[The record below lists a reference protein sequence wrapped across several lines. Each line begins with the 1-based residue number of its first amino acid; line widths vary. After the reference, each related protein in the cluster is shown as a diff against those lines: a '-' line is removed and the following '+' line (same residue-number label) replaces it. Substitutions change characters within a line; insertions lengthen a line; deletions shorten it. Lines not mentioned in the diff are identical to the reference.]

1 MKSLTQLAVKRT
13 AEEIIKL
20 NIDVTKKLGY
30 LPEHLLA
37 AVMKEVVKQRAKAA
51 MDSGDLRRLINELSD
66 VNLYVLRIIPK
77 WELRGKDLALF
88 FKQVDALRKKT
99 KDQAFDDGDL
109 AAFKDMREKFEL
121 LRKHQA
127 KLRAAIVKMSR
138 FVAALWNAQDQLS
151 DLVNAD
157 ANKQNLLDA
166 VSEVRSHLERL
177 VDNLTDVIE
186 PGVKKALSQLEKMDK
201 AMEASATS

>member
-1 MKSLTQLAVKRT
+1 MKSLTQLAVKKT

-20 NIDVTKKLGY
+20 NTDVTKKLAY

-51 MDSGDLRRLINELSD
+51 MDSRDLPRLITELSD

-77 WELRGKDLALF
+77 WEQRGKDLALF

-121 LRKHQA
+121 LRKQQA

-138 FVAALWNAQDQLS
+138 FVSALWSAQDQLS
-151 DLVNAD
+151 DVVSAD
-157 ANKQNLLDA
+157 ASKQNLLDA

-201 AMEASATS
+201 VLEASVTS

>member
-1 MKSLTQLAVKRT
+1 MKSLTQLAVKKT

-20 NIDVTKKLGY
+20 NTDVTKKLAY

-51 MDSGDLRRLINELSD
+51 MDSRDLPRLITELSD

-77 WELRGKDLALF
+77 WEQRGKDLALF

-99 KDQAFDDGDL
+99 KDQSFDDGDL

-121 LRKHQA
+121 LRKQQA

-138 FVAALWNAQDQLS
+138 FVSALWSAQDQLS
-151 DLVNAD
+151 DVVSAD
-157 ANKQNLLDA
+157 ASKQNLLDA

-201 AMEASATS
+201 VLEASVTS